1 VGPKLTGSPGTE
13 EYFNAFMPKHF
24 INYPEPKS
32 RLAHLWTGGSYIIEY
47 GTDCIVMG
55 NSHDGIPY
63 CGPVL
68 DKPKG
73 LYMMGGFSGRGM
85 V

>member
-1 VGPKLTGSPGTE
+1 MHSCRNTFSTTPSQNPAWLIYGPGV
-13 EYFNAFMPKHF
+13 
-24 INYPEPKS
+24 S
-32 RLAHLWTGGSYIIEY
+32 RFEKND
-47 GTDCIVMG
+47 TDSVVMG
-55 NSHDGIPY
+55 YSHDGIPY

>member
-1 VGPKLTGSPGTE
+1 MDGRYVDP
-13 EYFNAFMPKHF
+13 EYHD
-24 INYPEPKS
+24 
-32 RLAHLWTGGSYIIEY
+32 
-47 GTDCIVMG
+47 TDFAVMG
-55 NSHDGIPY
+55 YSHDGIPY

-73 LYMMGGFSGRGM
+73 LYMMGGFTGRGM